1 MATERAREAGA
12 AAAVTAGAADSEM
25 RAVLA
30 RLIPLSCA
38 RSLLVKLELCIWE
51 GIFFLSPARDTR
63 NIGRATARRCEAS
76 ATTCHT
82 VALPMDNGFGNAGPE
97 S

>member
-25 RAVLA
+25 QVEMRAVLA

-38 RSLLVKLELCIWE
+38 RSLLVTRVVFWE
-51 GIFFLSPARDTR
+51 GIFFSPAR
-63 NIGRATARRCEAS
+63 
-76 ATTCHT
+76 
-82 VALPMDNGFGNAGPE
+82 AGYT
-97 S
+97 